1 MSAVFLVCEV
11 QLLMSGYK
19 NLILRALEPETV
31 ARLCLRPVTFK
42 VGHEIEYPGRPIAH
56 VFFVEEGM
64 ASMTTSFH
72 DGTQVE
78 VGMFG
83 YEGLIGIS
91 ALMGTK
97 LSLNRIYTQIAGSG
111 FSVPVRLAM
120 QEFQRG
126 GVFQSLALR
135 YVQAQLMQAT
145 QSAGCNAKHSVHQR
159 LARWLLICAD
169 RAHSNSFRMSHE
181 FLADMLGVGRP
192 SVSLAAEGFKL
203 ERLIAY
209 NRGLIEILNARGLE
223 QRACE
228 CYSVVKDH
236 LSNLVEYDSGLMQQ
250 ATDGRLTVLSR

>member
-1 MSAVFLVCEV
+1 MLAS
-11 QLLMSGYK
+11 SYK
-19 NLILRALEPETV
+19 NLILRALDGETIN
-31 ARLCLRPVTFK
+31 RLRLRPVTFEL
-42 VGHEIEYPGRPIAH
+42 GHELEYPGKPIAN
-56 VFFVEEGM
+56 VFFVEQGM
-64 ASMTTSFH
+64 ASMTTTFQ

-83 YEGLIGIS
+83 YEGLIGVS

-111 FSVPVRLAM
+111 FSAPVTLAM

-126 GVFQSLALR
+126 GAFQSLALR

-169 RAHSNSFRMSHE
+169 RAHSSSFRTSHE

-203 ERLIAY
+203 EKLIRY
-209 NRGLIEILNARGLE
+209 NRGLMEILDTPGLE

-228 CYSVVKDH
+228 CYSVVRDH
-236 LSNLVEYDSGLMQQ
+236 LSNLAEYDSGLVQHAQ
-250 ATDGRLTVLSR
+250 ASRPGVFGH